1 MRGCQG
7 EGSGA
12 ADLKCDRYAV
22 TSLSTSGNT
31 RILAT
36 RKPASSR
43 GGKVSRP
50 RCSSKRELTASQM
63 SRTNLSDLRK
73 LQSVKRHRALV

>member
-22 TSLSTSGNT
+22 TSLPTSGNT

-36 RKPASSR
+36 RKSTQAGDIER
-43 GGKVSRP
+43 GKS
-50 RCSSKRELTASQM
+50 LTPKMQ
-63 SRTNLSDLRK
+63 
-73 LQSVKRHRALV
+73 Q